1 MKIQCQLPIK
11 VAVRS
16 EAVLI
21 EFTPACCLFSI
32 LYSSMH
38 CNYKWHLSPVKHSES
53 LTLFHQ
59 NVLFV
64 YRLKTWPTGP
74 WNLPLIKSQFFS
86 LGRTKREYTCDVLWQ
101 GVSSWLYLCVQMRLT
116 ARKLFFFLLS
126 GKRDIFTLAELV
138 TSCTVL
144 LLSRVAHW
152 LSQFGPQTHLI
163 LITILICESCGMKQ
177 QTSYYRHM
185 MMPQP
190 FLQLPE
196 CSIHHRLVLLWFW
209 GVCWRVFDQTP
220 SVCQDCT
227 CK

>member
-1 MKIQCQLPIK
+1 M
-11 VAVRS
+11 A
-16 EAVLI
+16 
-21 EFTPACCLFSI
+21 
-32 LYSSMH
+32 
-38 CNYKWHLSPVKHSES
+38 SES
-53 LTLFHQ
+53 CETFWIIDPFHQ

-86 LGRTKREYTCDVLWQ
+86 LGRTKREYTCDVLRQ
-101 GVSSWLYLCVQMRLT
+101 GVSSWLYLCVQMRLVDCAKT
-116 ARKLFFFLLS
+116 FFFS
-126 GKRDIFTLAELV
+126 GERDIFTLAELV

-144 LLSRVAHW
+144 LLSRVGHW

-163 LITILICESCGMKQ
+163 LITIWICESCGMKQ
-177 QTSYYRHM
+177 QTSYYRHI

-190 FLQLPE
+190 FLQLPG
-196 CSIHHRLVLLWFW
+196 CNIHHRLVSLWFW